1 MNLSKLSI
9 KRAVTFTMIYIM
21 VIGFGLFGFSQLDI
35 DLYPKLEFPMIGVI
49 TNYEGVAPQ
58 NIENLVTR
66 PLEETVISVEGVKEV
81 KSNSSTG
88 TSIIFI
94 NFDWGTNMDK
104 AEIDVREKIDFVK
117 DYLPDEASEPMS
129 FAFDP
134 SMQPILFFNVSSK
147 ELSDIELREVVKE
160 QIKPRLERLEGVA
173 SVMVNGGLER
183 EIQVE
188 IDPFKL
194 AANHISINDV
204 SNALRFANLDMP
216 GGILEENKKEFSVV
230 TNAKY
235 ESIEEIKNTVV
246 SYSQY
251 GEPIYLKHIAKV
263 YDGFKEETKIVRNNG
278 ESAIVLIAYKRS
290 DANTVNACENIN
302 NYLPKLKSQ
311 LGYDIEFNTIFDQSE
326 FINNSVSNLSVTA
339 ILAFVMSF
347 FVLFF
352 FLRHLNSSIIVA
364 ISIPI
369 SIIFTFFIMSQIGV
383 TLNIVSMA
391 GLALAIGLLVD
402 NSIVVLENIFR
413 RRNDLSEDIRT
424 ASEKGSSEVSTAI
437 IASTLT
443 TVSVFVPILFVPGIS
458 GALFKDMALTIVVS
472 LFISLM
478 VALTLIPLL
487 SSRFLSKKQE
497 GHASTIGGKF
507 DNMIGGWLDKLSIVY
522 SKSLRWSV
530 QHKKMVLGSILIVLI
545 ISIVS
550 LKWIG
555 GEFLPKTDESNI
567 QMDIETPI
575 GTSLSATNK
584 IFKEVEG
591 IIMAIPEVKNTYID
605 FGRAGGFS
613 AMFGGASNKGSMNI
627 KLINKNKRKRSQFDI
642 EDYLRNRLD
651 TIPNLKMSFSQGG
664 PTTGMEGAITVKIFG
679 HNLDKGKQIAEQV
692 KKMMENIPGIVDT
705 KLSFSDPKPEY
716 YIKIDRVKA
725 AQLGLS
731 VFQISSTISKSIKG
745 DIATRFR
752 EGGDEYNILVRF
764 GNKYR
769 ESKMDLKN
777 IFIALPTGEQI
788 PLNSVAKIES
798 TVGPV
803 QISRE
808 DQSRYVSVSANN
820 SGRDLQSITV
830 DIESGLKNIL
840 LPEDTHIE
848 IGGTAQDQQESF
860 FYLGLAILVS
870 IALVYMVMASQFES
884 LLDPFIILFTI
895 PLALIGVVV
904 ALFITGTNLSVTVFI
919 GGMLLVGIVVN
930 NGIVL
935 IDYINQLIKK
945 HKMEVKEAIV
955 IGAKTRLRPVLM
967 TAITT
972 ILSMLPL
979 AIELGSSSEIWSPM
993 ARAIIGGL
1001 IASTFLTLF
1010 FVPIMFYVLQRKRLE
1025 VTE

>member
-1 MNLSKLSI
+1 MILSKLSI
-9 KRAVTFTMIYIM
+9 KRAVTFSMIYIM
-21 VIGFGLFGFSQLDI
+21 VIGFGLFGLSQLDL
-35 DLYPKLEFPMIGVI
+35 DLYPKLEFPLIGVV
-49 TNYEGVAPQ
+49 TSYEGVTPK

-81 KSNSSTG
+81 NSTSRTG
-88 TSIIFI
+88 ASIILI
-94 NFDWGTNMDK
+94 DFDWGTDMDK

-117 DYLPDEASEPMS
+117 DYLPSEASEPMT

-134 SMQPILFFNVSSK
+134 SMQPIIYFNISSQ
-147 ELSDIELREVVKE
+147 ELGDIELREVVKE

-173 SVMVNGGLER
+173 SVNINGGLER
-183 EIQVE
+183 EIKVE

-204 SNALRFANLDMP
+204 SNSLRFANLDMP
-216 GGILEENKKEFSVV
+216 GGILEENEKEFSVV

-235 ESIEEIKNTVV
+235 GSIEEIKNTVV
-246 SYSQY
+246 SYSQF
-251 GEPIYLKHIAKV
+251 GKPTYLKHIAKV

-278 ESAIVLIAYKRS
+278 KSAIVLIAFKRS

-326 FINNSVSNLSVTA
+326 FINNSISNLSTTA
-339 ILAFVMSF
+339 ILAFIMSF

-352 FLRHLNSSIIVA
+352 FLRHLNSSVIVA

-413 RRNDLSEDIRT
+413 RRNDLSEDIKT
-424 ASEKGSSEVSTAI
+424 ASDKGSSEVSTAI
-437 IASTLT
+437 VASTLT

-487 SSRFLSKKQE
+487 SSRFLSKKE
-497 GHASTIGGKF
+497 KSHGSSLGTKF
-507 DNMIGGWLDKLSIVY
+507 DNMVDRWLDKLSIVY
-522 SKSLRWSV
+522 SKSIRWSLS
-530 QHKKMVLGSILIVLI
+530 HKKTVLISILIVLV
-545 ISIVS
+545 ISIFS
-550 LKWIG
+550 LKWVG
-555 GEFLPKTDESNI
+555 GEFLPKTDEANI
-567 QMDIETPI
+567 EMNIETPI

-584 IFKEVEG
+584 IFKEVEN
-591 IIMAIPEVKNTYID
+591 IVMVIPEVKNTYID
-605 FGRAGGFS
+605 FGRATGFT

-627 KLINKNKRKRSQFDI
+627 KLIDKNERKRSQFEI

-651 TIPNLKMSFSQGG
+651 TIPNLKMSFTQGG
-664 PTTGMEGAITVKIFG
+664 PATGEEGAIAIKIFG
-679 HNLDKGKQIAEQV
+679 HNIDKGKQIAKQV
-692 KKMMENIPGIVDT
+692 KELMEDIPGVVDV

-716 YIKIDRVKA
+716 YVKIDRVKA

-731 VFQISSTISKSIKG
+731 AYQITSTISNSIKG
-745 DIATRFR
+745 TIASRFR
-752 EGGDEYNILVRF
+752 QGGDEYDILVRF
-764 GNKYR
+764 SNKYR
-769 ESKMDLKN
+769 ESKTDLNN
-777 IFIALPTGEQI
+777 IFISLPTGEQI
-788 PLNSVAKIES
+788 PLNSIAAIEP
-798 TVGPV
+798 TMGPV
-803 QISRE
+803 EISRQ
-808 DQSRYVSVSANN
+808 DQNRYVSVSANN
-820 SGRDLQSITV
+820 SGRDLQSITA
-830 DIESGLKNIL
+830 DIELGLSNIS

-884 LLDPFIILFTI
+884 LLDPFIILSTI
-895 PLALIGVVV
+895 PLALIGVII
-904 ALFITGTNLSVTVFI
+904 ALFVTDTNLSVTVFI

-945 HKMEVKEAIV
+945 HKMEIKEAIV
-955 IGAKTRLRPVLM
+955 VGSKTRLRPVLM

-972 ILSMLPL
+972 ILSMSPL

-1010 FVPIMFYVLQRKRLE
+1010 FVPIMFYILQRKRLGANN
-1025 VTE
+1025 

>member
-1 MNLSKLSI
+1 MILSKLSI
-9 KRAVTFTMIYIM
+9 KRAVTFSMIYIM
-21 VIGFGLFGFSQLDI
+21 VIGFGLFGLSQLDL
-35 DLYPKLEFPMIGVI
+35 DLYPKLEFPLIGVV
-49 TNYEGVAPQ
+49 TSYEGVTPK

-81 KSNSSTG
+81 NSTSRTG
-88 TSIIFI
+88 ASIILI
-94 NFDWGTNMDK
+94 DFDWGTDMDK

-117 DYLPDEASEPMS
+117 DYLPSEASEPMT

-134 SMQPILFFNVSSK
+134 SMQPIIYFNISSQ
-147 ELSDIELREVVKE
+147 ELGDIELREVVKE

-173 SVMVNGGLER
+173 SVNINGGLER
-183 EIQVE
+183 EIKVE

-216 GGILEENKKEFSVV
+216 GGILEENEKEFSVV

-235 ESIEEIKNTVV
+235 GSIEEIKNTVV
-246 SYSQY
+246 SYSQF
-251 GEPIYLKHIAKV
+251 GKPTYLKHIAKV

-278 ESAIVLIAYKRS
+278 KSAIVLIAFKRS

-326 FINNSVSNLSVTA
+326 FINNSISNLSTTA
-339 ILAFVMSF
+339 ILAFIMSF

-352 FLRHLNSSIIVA
+352 FLRHLNSSVIVA

-413 RRNDLSEDIRT
+413 RRNDLSEDIKT
-424 ASEKGSSEVSTAI
+424 ASDKGSSEVSTAI
-437 IASTLT
+437 VASTLT

-487 SSRFLSKKQE
+487 SSRFLSKKE
-497 GHASTIGGKF
+497 KSHGSSLGTKF
-507 DNMIGGWLDKLSIVY
+507 DNMVDRWLDKLSIVY
-522 SKSLRWSV
+522 SKSIRWSLS
-530 QHKKMVLGSILIVLI
+530 HKKTVLISILIVLV
-545 ISIVS
+545 ISIFS
-550 LKWIG
+550 LKWVG
-555 GEFLPKTDESNI
+555 GEFLPKTDEANI
-567 QMDIETPI
+567 EMNIETPI

-584 IFKEVEG
+584 IFKEVEN
-591 IIMAIPEVKNTYID
+591 IVMVIPEVKNTYID
-605 FGRAGGFS
+605 FGRATGFT

-627 KLINKNKRKRSQFDI
+627 KLIDKNERKRSQFEI

-651 TIPNLKMSFSQGG
+651 TIPNLKMSFTQGG
-664 PTTGMEGAITVKIFG
+664 PATGEEGAIAIKIFG
-679 HNLDKGKQIAEQV
+679 HNIDKGKQIAKQV
-692 KKMMENIPGIVDT
+692 KELMEDIPGVVDV

-716 YIKIDRVKA
+716 YVKIDRVKA

-731 VFQISSTISKSIKG
+731 AYQITSTISKSIKG
-745 DIATRFR
+745 TIASRFR
-752 EGGDEYNILVRF
+752 QGGDEYDILVRF
-764 GNKYR
+764 SNKYR
-769 ESKMDLKN
+769 ESKTDLNN
-777 IFIALPTGEQI
+777 IFISLPTGEQI
-788 PLNSVAKIES
+788 PLNSIAAIEP
-798 TVGPV
+798 TMGPV
-803 QISRE
+803 EISRQ
-808 DQSRYVSVSANN
+808 DQNRYVSVSANN
-820 SGRDLQSITV
+820 SGRDLQSITA
-830 DIESGLKNIL
+830 DIELGLSNIS

-884 LLDPFIILFTI
+884 LLDPFIILSTI
-895 PLALIGVVV
+895 PLALIGVII
-904 ALFITGTNLSVTVFI
+904 ALFVTDTNLSVTVFI

-945 HKMEVKEAIV
+945 HKMEIKEAIV
-955 IGAKTRLRPVLM
+955 VGSKTRLRPVLM

-972 ILSMLPL
+972 ILSMSPL

-1010 FVPIMFYVLQRKRLE
+1010 FVPIMFYILQRKRLGANN
-1025 VTE
+1025 

>member
-1 MNLSKLSI
+1 MILSKLSI
-9 KRAVTFTMIYIM
+9 KRAVTFSMIYIM
-21 VIGFGLFGFSQLDI
+21 VIGFGLFGLSQLDL
-35 DLYPKLEFPMIGVI
+35 DLYPKLEFPLIGVV
-49 TNYEGVAPQ
+49 TSYEGVTPK

-81 KSNSSTG
+81 NSTSRTG
-88 TSIIFI
+88 ASIILI
-94 NFDWGTNMDK
+94 DFDWGTDMDK

-117 DYLPDEASEPMS
+117 DYLPSEASEPMT

-134 SMQPILFFNVSSK
+134 SMQPIIYFNISSQ
-147 ELSDIELREVVKE
+147 ELGDIELREVVKE

-173 SVMVNGGLER
+173 SVNINGGLER
-183 EIQVE
+183 EIKVE

-216 GGILEENKKEFSVV
+216 GGILEENEKEFSVV

-235 ESIEEIKNTVV
+235 GSIEEIKNTVV
-246 SYSQY
+246 SYSQF
-251 GEPIYLKHIAKV
+251 GKPTYLKHIAKV

-278 ESAIVLIAYKRS
+278 KSAIVLIAFKRS

-326 FINNSVSNLSVTA
+326 FINNSISNLSTTA
-339 ILAFVMSF
+339 ILAFIMSF

-352 FLRHLNSSIIVA
+352 FLRHLNSSVIVA

-413 RRNDLSEDIRT
+413 RRNDLSEDIKT
-424 ASEKGSSEVSTAI
+424 ASDKGSSEVSTAI
-437 IASTLT
+437 VASTLT

-487 SSRFLSKKQE
+487 SSRFLSKKE
-497 GHASTIGGKF
+497 KSHGSSLGTKF
-507 DNMIGGWLDKLSIVY
+507 DNMVDRWLDKLSIVY
-522 SKSLRWSV
+522 SKSIRWSLS
-530 QHKKMVLGSILIVLI
+530 HKKTVLISILIVLV
-545 ISIVS
+545 ISIFS
-550 LKWIG
+550 LKWVG
-555 GEFLPKTDESNI
+555 GEFLPKTDEANI
-567 QMDIETPI
+567 EMNIETPI

-584 IFKEVEG
+584 IFKEVEN
-591 IIMAIPEVKNTYID
+591 IVMVIPEVKNTYID
-605 FGRAGGFS
+605 FGRATGFT

-627 KLINKNKRKRSQFDI
+627 KLIDKNERKRSQFEI

-651 TIPNLKMSFSQGG
+651 TIPNLKMSFTQGG
-664 PTTGMEGAITVKIFG
+664 PATGEEGAIAIKIFG
-679 HNLDKGKQIAEQV
+679 HNIDKGKQIAKQV
-692 KKMMENIPGIVDT
+692 KELMEDIPGVVDV

-716 YIKIDRVKA
+716 YVKIDRVKA

-731 VFQISSTISKSIKG
+731 AYQITSTISKSIKG
-745 DIATRFR
+745 TIASRFR
-752 EGGDEYNILVRF
+752 QGGDEYDILVRF
-764 GNKYR
+764 SNKYR
-769 ESKMDLKN
+769 ESKTDLNN
-777 IFIALPTGEQI
+777 IFISLPTGEQI
-788 PLNSVAKIES
+788 PLNSIAAIEP
-798 TVGPV
+798 TMGPV
-803 QISRE
+803 EISRQ
-808 DQSRYVSVSANN
+808 DQNRYVSVSANN
-820 SGRDLQSITV
+820 SGRDLQSITA
-830 DIESGLKNIL
+830 DIELGLSNIS

-884 LLDPFIILFTI
+884 LLDPFIILSTI
-895 PLALIGVVV
+895 PLALIGVII
-904 ALFITGTNLSVTVFI
+904 ALFVTDTNLSVTVFI

-945 HKMEVKEAIV
+945 HKMEIKEAIV
-955 IGAKTRLRPVLM
+955 VGSKTRLRPVLM

-972 ILSMLPL
+972 ILSMSPL

-1010 FVPIMFYVLQRKRLE
+1010 FVPIMFYILQRKRLG
-1025 VTE
+1025 TNN